1 MLSFEFLLK
10 KTIIFAVFLTA
21 IIATIT
27 YRRYKDSQSWIF
39 MPFLWFTFLIE
50 LLNLL
55 PTAALFYPE
64 WNFLRLM
71 GHILPDKFIT
81 SSIWVGSLYSIVSF
95 YVYLWYYR
103 SILRHTKAAKAINV
117 CVVIYS
123 VLVIYSLLNFQDLL
137 VSWLQP
143 HMFAGVVFTVVA
155 ICFYFMTI
163 LKSDKILSFYKT
175 LPFWLTFGILFFNLV
190 TMPIFIFAKELSFS
204 ASVYVYILVIS
215 SYVMYGCFA
224 IGFVVSVKYDRP
236 EEKDNNYG
244 VKQGKTPF

>member
-27 YRRYKDSQSWIF
+27 YKKYKDSQSWIF

-55 PTAALFYPE
+55 PTATLFYPQ
-64 WNFLRLM
+64 WNFLKLM
-71 GHILPDKFIT
+71 RYLLPENLIT
-81 SSIWVGSLYSIVSF
+81 SSIWVGSLYSIISF

-103 SILRHTKAAKAINV
+103 SILRYRKAAKAVNACI
-117 CVVIYS
+117 VIYS
-123 VLVIYSLLNFQDLL
+123 ILVIHSLLHYQDLL
-137 VSWLQP
+137 TSWLQP

-175 LPFWLTFGILFFNLV
+175 LPFWITIGILFFNLV
-190 TMPIFIFAKELSFS
+190 TMPIFIFAKQLSFS
-204 ASVYVYILVIS
+204 ASIYVYILVIS
-215 SYVMYGCFA
+215 NYVMYGCFA
-224 IGFVVSVKYDRP
+224 IGFIVSVKYYEP
-236 EEKDNNYG
+236 EENYNIYG
-244 VKQGKTPF
+244 VK

>member
-27 YRRYKDSQSWIF
+27 YKKYKDSQSRIF
-39 MPFLWFTFLIE
+39 MPFLWFTFFIE

-55 PTAALFYPE
+55 PTASLFYPN
-64 WNFLRLM
+64 WNFLKM
-71 GHILPDKFIT
+71 MSYILPKELIN

-103 SILRHTKAAKAINV
+103 SILGSKRSTITVNV
-117 CVVIYS
+117 CILIYT
-123 VLVIYSLLNFQDLL
+123 VLVIHSLIHYQELM

-175 LPFWLTFGILFFNLV
+175 LPFWLTIGILFFNLV
-190 TMPIFIFAKELSFS
+190 TMPIFIFAEQLNFS
-204 ASVYVYILVIS
+204 ASIYVYILVIS

-224 IGFVVSVKYDRP
+224 TGFIVSVTYYR
-236 EEKDNNYG
+236 
-244 VKQGKTPF
+244 

>member
-27 YRRYKDSQSWIF
+27 YKKYKDSQSWIF

-55 PTAALFYPE
+55 PTARLFYPD
-64 WNFLRLM
+64 WNFLKLM
-71 GHILPDKFIT
+71 SYILPDHLIA
-81 SSIWVGSLYSIVSF
+81 SSIWVGSMYSIVSF
-95 YVYLWYYR
+95 YVYLWYYK
-103 SILRHTKAAKAINV
+103 SILGYRRSARTIDV
-117 CVVIYS
+117 CMVIYS
-123 VLVIYSLLNFQDLL
+123 ALVIHSLLNYQDLM

-163 LKSDKILSFYKT
+163 LKSDKILSFYRT
-175 LPFWLTFGILFFNLV
+175 LPFWLTMGILFFNLV
-190 TMPIFIFAKELSFS
+190 TMPIFIFAKQLSFS
-204 ASVYVYILVIS
+204 ASIYVYILVLS
-215 SYVMYGCFA
+215 SYVMYGCFVV
-224 IGFVVSVKYDRP
+224 GFIVSVKYYGQ
-236 EEKDNNYG
+236 EK
-244 VKQGKTPF
+244 KLQHL

>member
-27 YRRYKDSQSWIF
+27 YKKYKDSQSRIF
-39 MPFLWFTFLIE
+39 MPFLWFTFFIE

-55 PTAALFYPE
+55 PTASLFYPD
-64 WNFLRLM
+64 WNFLKM
-71 GHILPDKFIT
+71 MSYILPKELINT
-81 SSIWVGSLYSIVSF
+81 SIWVGSIYSIVSF

-103 SILRHTKAAKAINV
+103 SVLGNRRSTITVNV
-117 CVVIYS
+117 CILIYT
-123 VLVIYSLLNFQDLL
+123 VLVIHSLIHYRDLM

-175 LPFWLTFGILFFNLV
+175 LPFWLTIGILFFNLV
-190 TMPIFIFAKELSFS
+190 TMPIFIFAEQLNFS
-204 ASVYVYILVIS
+204 ASIYVYILVIS

-224 IGFVVSVKYDRP
+224 IGFIVSVKYNR
-236 EEKDNNYG
+236 
-244 VKQGKTPF
+244 